1 MKEFLLAEGVVS
13 KSWIGGKYCGHLLH
27 LDPQTRATGFATA
40 RLISLFATTT
50 ISRSIFD
57 F

>member
-1 MKEFLLAEGVVS
+1 MKEFLLVEGVVS